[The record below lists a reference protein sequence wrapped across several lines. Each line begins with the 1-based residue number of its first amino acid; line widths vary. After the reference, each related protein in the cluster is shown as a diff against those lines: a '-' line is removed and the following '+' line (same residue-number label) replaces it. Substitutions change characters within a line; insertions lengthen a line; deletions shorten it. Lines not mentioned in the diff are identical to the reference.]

1 MAVTFDIIESHIRPR
16 RVMARLLGIG
26 KREDRIFAMLLGGCL
41 ILFMSQWPYR
51 SRQSHLSGQ
60 TLTDYIQHDALA
72 LIFILPLLAYGFA
85 GLLRLVSRVFGAKAD
100 YYTARLAFFW
110 ALLAASPTVILS
122 GLVKGFMG
130 LGVANSVVGAL
141 WFFIF
146 LWILINCLVEA
157 EQ

>member
-1 MAVTFDIIESHIRPR
+1 MAVTFDIIESHVRPR

-146 LWILINCLVEA
+146 LWILINCLIEA
-157 EQ
+157 ER

>member
-1 MAVTFDIIESHIRPR
+1 
-16 RVMARLLGIG
+16 MARLLGIG

-130 LGVANSVVGAL
+130 LGVVNSVVGAL

-146 LWILINCLVEA
+146 LWILINCLIEA
-157 EQ
+157 ER

>member
-1 MAVTFDIIESHIRPR
+1 MAITLDIMESHIRPR
-16 RVMARLLGIG
+16 RVMARLLRIG
-26 KREDRIFAMLLGGCL
+26 KREDRVFAMLLGGCI
-41 ILFMSQWPYR
+41 ILFISQWPYR

-60 TLTDYIQHDALA
+60 ALTDYIQHDVLA
-72 LIFILPLLAYGFA
+72 LIFILPLLAYGIA
-85 GLLRLVSRVFGAKAD
+85 GLLRLISRVFGAKAD

-130 LGVANSVVGAL
+130 LGVAYSLVGAV

-146 LWILINCLVEA
+146 LWILINSLIEA

>member
-1 MAVTFDIIESHIRPR
+1 
-16 RVMARLLGIG
+16 MARLLGIG

-41 ILFMSQWPYR
+41 VLFMSQWPYR

-130 LGVANSVVGAL
+130 LGVVNSVVGAL

-146 LWILINCLVEA
+146 LWILINCLIEA
-157 EQ
+157 ER

>member
-1 MAVTFDIIESHIRPR
+1 
-16 RVMARLLGIG
+16 MARLLGIG

-41 ILFMSQWPYR
+41 VLFMSQWPYR

-130 LGVANSVVGAL
+130 LGVVNSVVGAL

-146 LWILINCLVEA
+146 LWILINCLIEA

>member
-41 ILFMSQWPYR
+41 VLFMSQWPYR

-130 LGVANSVVGAL
+130 LGLANSVVGAL

-146 LWILINCLVEA
+146 LWILINCLIEA
-157 EQ
+157 ER

>member
-85 GLLRLVSRVFGAKAD
+85 GFLRLVSRVFGAKAD

-122 GLVKGFMG
+122 GLIKGFMG

-157 EQ
+157 ER

>member
-146 LWILINCLVEA
+146 LWILINCLIEA
-157 EQ
+157 ER

>member
-41 ILFMSQWPYR
+41 VLFMSQWPYR

-146 LWILINCLVEA
+146 LWILINCLIEA
-157 EQ
+157 ER

>member
-122 GLVKGFMG
+122 GLIKGFMG

-157 EQ
+157 ER